1 MIHIIHGCN
10 NLKGKLL
17 NPIQKLINQRCADLN
32 LSIHELVAKSRFTH
46 SAVAYRRYNQ
56 LIEGNF
62 DAARGLIDQLPELLE
77 LPKVIVEGAIEDTK
91 EAVRLNVEAE
101 YRDTFEPHYLIRTAR
116 DGRPRQIFIAAFLQA
131 SQYISQ
137 PFPHNIKRE
146 DFREYALLAF
156 ERDKKQ
162 ISQFFYEPR
171 DLVINYSPDEAVI
184 LSPEGA
190 ILDKLSHA
198 IPVGEI
204 SYQWM

>member
-1 MIHIIHGCN
+1 MYIIHGCN

-32 LSIHELVAKSRFTH
+32 LSIHELLAKSRFTH

-77 LPKVIVEGAIEDTK
+77 LPKVIVEDAIEDTK
-91 EAVRLNVEAE
+91 EAVRLNAEAE
-101 YRDTFEPHYLIRTAR
+101 YQNTFEPHYLIRTAR
-116 DGRPRQIFIAAFLQA
+116 NGQPRQIFIAAFLQA

-156 ERDKKQ
+156 ERDQKQ
-162 ISQFFYEPR
+162 ISQLFYEPR
-171 DLVINYSPDEAVI
+171 ELVINYSPDEAEIISLDGII
-184 LSPEGA
+184 LE
-190 ILDKLSHA
+190 KLNHA
-198 IPVGEI
+198 IRVGEI
-204 SYQWM
+204 SYHWR